1 MKNEW
6 KAIKTLLQQSCCK
19 KKWLVSAAF
28 ICLGSVWKI
37 FSLSGRPE
45 VAEDLSPLFFA
56 VAGIMPMEMLL
67 VNDISGFV
75 KSSVLRKKIQT
86 TMVTKSMFAGTMVAY
101 LLYLAFLMI
110 LGSVREGQPEVYL
123 RAALVYGV
131 VVCFFGIGNVFLY
144 KFFWAAQAGI
154 YVICF
159 CVGFA
164 MEFFEDQIDFAL
176 TNRNVVSINKM
187 SLAFTIPDSY
197 MKYLSKKI
205 VFIVSPIQNLIAIL
219 RIGSTTK

>member
-6 KAIKTLLQQSCCK
+6 KAIKMLLKQSCCK

-28 ICLGSVWKI
+28 ICLGIVWKI

-45 VAEDLSPLFFA
+45 VAEDHSPLFFA

-75 KSSVLRKKIQT
+75 KGSVLRKKIQT
-86 TMVTKSMFAGTMVAY
+86 TMATKSMFAGTMVAY
-101 LLYLAFLMI
+101 LMYLAFLMI

-123 RAALVYGV
+123 RPTLVYGV

-144 KFFWAAQAGI
+144 KFFWASLAGI

-159 CVGFA
+159 SVGFA
-164 MEFFEDQIDFAL
+164 MEFFED
-176 TNRNVVSINKM
+176 
-187 SLAFTIPDSY
+187 
-197 MKYLSKKI
+197 
-205 VFIVSPIQNLIAIL
+205 
-219 RIGSTTK
+219 

>member
-28 ICLGSVWKI
+28 ICLGIVWKI

-75 KSSVLRKKIQT
+75 KGSVLRKKIQT
-86 TMVTKSMFAGTMVAY
+86 TMATKSMFAGTMIAY
-101 LLYLAFLMI
+101 LMYLAFLII
-110 LGSVREGQPEVYL
+110 LGSVREGQPEMYL
-123 RAALVYGV
+123 RPILVYGV
-131 VVCFFGIGNVFLY
+131 VVCFLGIGNVFLY
-144 KFFWAAQAGI
+144 KFFWASLAGI

-159 CVGFA
+159 SVGFA
-164 MEFFEDQIDFAL
+164 MGFFEDQIDFAGYWEKL
-176 TNRNVVSINKM
+176 SPVACVIAAVFLIIAGCAINLVMTRIFYKRNFSK
-187 SLAFTIPDSY
+187 SAFGAS
-197 MKYLSKKI
+197 MRKL
-205 VFIVSPIQNLIAIL
+205 V
-219 RIGSTTK
+219 